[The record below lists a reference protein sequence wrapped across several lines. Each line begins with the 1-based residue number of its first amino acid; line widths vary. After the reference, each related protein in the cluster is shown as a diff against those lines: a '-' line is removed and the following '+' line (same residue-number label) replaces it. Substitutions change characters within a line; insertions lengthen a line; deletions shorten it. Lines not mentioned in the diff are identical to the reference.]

1 MQMNSSMSRG
11 RLMERGH
18 ELRAQSRI
26 LDERVPAGRACW
38 RAVGRKTS
46 GGRKKG
52 REEEEEEEE

>member
-1 MQMNSSMSRG
+1 
-11 RLMERGH
+11 MERGH